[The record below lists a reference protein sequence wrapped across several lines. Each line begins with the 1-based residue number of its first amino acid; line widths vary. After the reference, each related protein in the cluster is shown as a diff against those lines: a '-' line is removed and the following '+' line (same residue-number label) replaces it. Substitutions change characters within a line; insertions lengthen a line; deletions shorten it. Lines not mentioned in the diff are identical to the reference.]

1 MENPELLLLEIEE
14 FNRASDSQD
23 DKLPQNL
30 ENFVEYV
37 SKTGTYIFPW
47 NLVKKIF
54 QKKLSNVIENLQS
67 CMSLSTSDM
76 NTSSSTSFQCNEQ
89 SNIQTMKERIVERM
103 KSFNNAPFTIQRI
116 CELLLKPTNHYNR
129 IDKYLRSLEKCIM
142 VVTTIDPSG
151 NKIFM
156 DNFLTNGAVT
166 NQTVPL
172 MTPKRPM
179 TPPENHIET
188 INESF
193 IPASPVKELESS
205 TVSSEPTESA
215 STDQEAAVDQIEEP
229 TIDDESK
236 LMEIQKDESIP
247 IDVDISE
254 ASVKSDELEKPSDE
268 LEKPSEETKNA
279 EVTESKQPEETTT
292 TIIAVAETTN
302 DISETTT
309 EITVNKTEL
318 AVAENEALVESSTDM
333 IISTT
338 SEQVEGEL
346 HTEATSTT
354 IESDAAILPSTNSE

>member
-1 MENPELLLLEIEE
+1 MQNPELLLLEIEE
-14 FNRASDSQD
+14 FNRASDAQD

-30 ENFVEYV
+30 EKFIEFV
-37 SKTGTYIFPW
+37 SKTGTYVFPW

-54 QKKLSNVIENLQS
+54 LKKLTNIIDNLHS

-89 SNIQTMKERIVERM
+89 SNIQTTKERIVERM

-156 DNFLTNGAVT
+156 DNFSTNGAVT

-179 TPPENHIET
+179 TPPENHVEP

-193 IPASPVKELESS
+193 IPPSPAKELEAPSI
-205 TVSSEPTESA
+205 SSEPIELA
-215 STDQEAAVDQIEEP
+215 STDQEAAVDTIEEP
-229 TIDDESK
+229 ATDDEPKS
-236 LMEIQKDESIP
+236 MDIQKDESIP

-254 ASVKSDELEKPSDE
+254 ALVKPNELD
-268 LEKPSEETKNA
+268 KPSEKVENT
-279 EVTESKQPEETTT
+279 EVMGKQPEETTT

-302 DISETTT
+302 DISETKT
-309 EITVNKTEL
+309 EITVNKTEI
-318 AVAENEALVESSTDM
+318 AATVNEAVVESSTDM

-338 SEQVEGEL
+338 SEQIKDEI
-346 HTEATSTT
+346 HSEATSTI
-354 IESDAAILPSTNSE
+354 IESDSIIKPSTNSE